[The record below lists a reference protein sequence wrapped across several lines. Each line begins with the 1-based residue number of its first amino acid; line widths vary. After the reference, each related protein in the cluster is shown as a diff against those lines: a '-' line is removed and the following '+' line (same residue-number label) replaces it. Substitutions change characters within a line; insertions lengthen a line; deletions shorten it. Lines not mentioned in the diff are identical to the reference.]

1 MKNIIMTLCVAAF
14 ASTLSAAEVGIS
26 NVDLNSSNASNAD
39 ISTYYKWVTP
49 REGDPSTQDVIASN
63 ATINYTESD
72 LALVANRAARDF
84 TGGTINLAAGTT
96 NNFLYVGWTS
106 SARNSLG
113 FSNTVINGGDT
124 SSQLTLSGYSDGT
137 YNAGYFRMILSSG
150 ANLTINKAQ
159 VTLTDVD
166 IYYDNGIKNA
176 TIAVNEGGVINYNIG
191 SLYNK
196 SYEVDTTL
204 GVTFASNDG
213 TGKVSFGD
221 SAFLNNIT
229 FNNIKIDYADGA
241 SFSGTTTV
249 KGMRWTLDRNVSFE
263 KLVTGDI
270 TAVKGSN
277 ATMSLAGGSIANV
290 ELNENT
296 LEITGD
302 VTSSMRVSGGN
313 LTIAAGAT
321 FTSKNGSNNISKLN
335 MAAGSTFN
343 AASTGIGGVTLRR
356 DSNIDGSLII
366 AGGRGSGIDSDTY
379 TFAINNVRTTF
390 GANASVDQQKYSD
403 VQGAWVSGTNANV
416 SSSSAAGALKFAN
429 IVQLGGGATLN
440 LNSTDA
446 WISGYAPEAGSATS
460 QGGST
465 FAIVDHLN
473 PTVATSAT
481 INVNATN
488 NIGKFDLINKSKL
501 QVNVNSG
508 VFTLNDVSE
517 SATMSAKVANGAS
530 FVFNGATNTQI
541 SSLVVENGGSFKFAN
556 ASNNLYILGVSSVY
570 AASGR
575 EVDFGS
581 TVRVADMTM
590 AGDSA
595 ETIKARKIIITQG
608 GTLKLDSEN
617 VIVKTGYIKDGK
629 ADVSHLASCFDNT
642 TLVLG
647 ANQAF
652 GVLDIATATGLDKTV
667 LTIIFNGNKLSFDA
681 VSGTDTKDY
690 QLNFEEFTSGN
701 FVYTG
706 DDTSVFDL
714 GKILVNG
721 KYTADQLSWAGSA
734 GNWSLTYNIPE
745 PSTYAAILGGLAVAF
760 AFMRR
765 RR

>member
-1 MKNIIMTLCVAAF
+1 MKNITMTLCVAAF
-14 ASTLSAAEVGIS
+14 ASTLSAAEIGVS

-39 ISTYYKWVTP
+39 ISTYYKWVAP
-49 REGDPSTQDVIASN
+49 REGDPSNYDVIASN

-72 LALVANRAARDF
+72 LALVANRGGRDF

-96 NNFLYVGWTS
+96 NNFLYVGWTG
-106 SARNSLG
+106 SARNFLG

-137 YNAGYFRMILSSG
+137 YNAGYFRMVPSSG

-249 KGMRWTLDRNVSFE
+249 SGMRWTLDRNVSFE

-270 TAVKGSN
+270 VAVKGSN

-366 AGGRGSGIDSDTY
+366 AGGRGSGIDTDTY

-446 WISGYAPEAGSATS
+446 WISGYASEAGSATS
-460 QGGST
+460 QRDST

-488 NIGKFDLINKSKL
+488 NIGKFDLINNSKL

-714 GKILVNG
+714 SKILVNG
-721 KYTADQLSWAGSA
+721 KYTGDQLSWAGSA

-745 PSTYAAILGGLAVAF
+745 PATYAAIFGGLALAL
-760 AFMRR
+760 AAYRR
-765 RR
+765 RK

>member
-1 MKNIIMTLCVAAF
+1 MKKLLTTLCAAAF
-14 ASTLSAAEVGIS
+14 AGTLSAAEVDIS

-72 LALVANRAARDF
+72 LALVANRSARDF

-96 NNFLYVGWTS
+96 NNFLYVGSTS
-106 SARNSLG
+106 SARNVLG

-137 YNAGYFRMILSSG
+137 YNAGYFRMIPSSG
-150 ANLTINKAQ
+150 ANLAINKAQ

-166 IYYDNGIKNA
+166 IYYKSVKNA
-176 TIAVNEGGVINYNIG
+176 TIAVNEGGVLNYNIG
-191 SLYNK
+191 SLYNV

-229 FNNIKIDYADGA
+229 FNNIQIDYADGA

-249 KGMRWTLDRNVSFE
+249 SGMRWTLDRNVSFE
-263 KLVTGDI
+263 KLVTGEI
-270 TAVKGSN
+270 VAVKGSN

-290 ELNENT
+290 ELNGNT

-302 VTSSMRVSGGN
+302 VTSSQRVSGGN

-321 FTSKNGSNNISKLN
+321 FTSKNNANNINSLN
-335 MAAGSTFN
+335 MGAGSTFT
-343 AASTGIGGVTLRR
+343 AASAGVGGVTLRGN
-356 DSNIDGSLII
+356 SSIDGSLII
-366 AGGRGSGIDSDTY
+366 AGGRGSGIDADTY
-379 TFAINNVRTTF
+379 TFAILNVKTTF

-403 VQGAWVSGTNANV
+403 VQGAWVSGANANV

-446 WISGYAPEAGSATS
+446 WISGYASEAGSATS

-465 FAIVDHLN
+465 FAIVDHLS
-473 PTVATSAT
+473 PTGATSAT

-488 NIGKFDLINKSKL
+488 NIGKFDLINNSKL

-508 VFTLNDVSE
+508 VFTLNDVSA

-556 ASNNLYILGVSSVY
+556 TSNNLYIWGVSSVY

-595 ETIKARKIIITQG
+595 ETIKARKIIITKG
-608 GTLKLDSEN
+608 GKLKLDTEN
-617 VIVKTGYIKDGK
+617 VIVKTGYVKDGK

-642 TLVLG
+642 TLELG

-652 GVLDIATATGLDKTV
+652 GILDIAPATGLDKTV
-667 LTIIFNGNKLSFDA
+667 LTIIFNGNTLSFDS

-714 GKILVNG
+714 SKILVNG
-721 KYTADQLSWAGSA
+721 KYTGDQLSWAGSA

-745 PSTYAAILGGLAVAF
+745 PATYAAIFGGLALAL
-760 AFMRR
+760 AAYRR
-765 RR
+765 RK